1 MRKRGLGLLLTA
13 AMLIGTL
20 TGCGNSGGGDAADGG
35 QSAPAAAADPN
46 KIAVVAM
53 GDYLVQDWD
62 PAISYGVD
70 PRVLCNVY
78 ETLLTSNPDGTYNN
92 VLLTQML

>member
-1 MRKRGLGLLLTA
+1 MRKRGLSLLLTA
-13 AMLIGTL
+13 AILTGTL
-20 TGCGNSGGGDAADGG
+20 TGCGNSGGGNATDAG
-35 QSAPAAAADPN
+35 QSVPAAAIDPN

-70 PRVLCNVY
+70 LRVL
-78 ETLLTSNPDGTYNN
+78 
-92 VLLTQML
+92 